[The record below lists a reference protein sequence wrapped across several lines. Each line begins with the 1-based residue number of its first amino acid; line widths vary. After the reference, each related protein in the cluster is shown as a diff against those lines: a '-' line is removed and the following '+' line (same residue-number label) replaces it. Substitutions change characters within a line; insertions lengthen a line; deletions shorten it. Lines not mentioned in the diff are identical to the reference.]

1 MQSEPTDSSHLG
13 QLGQWVATLTCAAI
27 PDDVRQAARVQ
38 VLNIVAAAHAGGRCE
53 EAAPAI
59 RATRTAAGDG
69 AATVL
74 ASAERFAPADAAG
87 VNAAC
92 SMAHDF
98 DDIVWMGH
106 IGHSAIFA
114 ALAVGEHENAGG
126 DAFIDAVV
134 VANEVAGRLGAS
146 SLLGPLNGQMWTF
159 LHLIGA
165 ATATA
170 RLLGLD
176 AERTAHALAIALTQ
190 PNFALQ
196 PAFMR
201 PTSKLLSAATPTA
214 DGIRA
219 AYLAAH
225 GMTGSPDLL
234 EDSRGFWSRFTY
246 LPLPMMLGELG
257 QLWVLRSLQIKNFP
271 GCHYFQTACTALD
284 RIRTETGDLRPADVA
299 AVHVQTNKMGAEA
312 TRFAGEYA
320 CPGMVVEPVNVN
332 FDLATTV
339 AVMLEAGELT
349 PRQMDSE
356 WLRAHS
362 EAIRQWRERI
372 AVRHDPAL
380 TARVVAGVRTLG
392 PGRAAIRALRPG
404 SVLSLIRS
412 YRREYRSSLFRF
424 RELADWIG
432 WAVRAITGRDDV
444 PAAEPG
450 GDTVS
455 IALRFPN
462 RVTITLTDGR
472 TIKQRVDL
480 PEGAFASP
488 GVRGVVER
496 KARQACDPVLG
507 IEPTNR
513 LIEAVLDDAEPP
525 NVRAL
530 AGIANPHE

>member
-1 MQSEPTDSSHLG
+1 MPTDLPHLAT
-13 QLGQWVATLTCAAI
+13 LGNWAATLTRSDM
-27 PDDVRQAARVQ
+27 PDDVRRAARVQ
-38 VLNIVAAAHAGGRCE
+38 FLNMVAAAHAGGRYD
-53 EAAPAI
+53 EAAPVI
-59 RATRTAAGDG
+59 RAAR
-69 AATVL
+69 
-74 ASAERFAPADAAG
+74 ASAGAGHATALAAAECFAPADAAA

-98 DDIVWMGH
+98 DDVVWMGH
-106 IGHSAIFA
+106 TGHSAVFA
-114 ALAVGEHENAGG
+114 ALAVGEHEDVGG
-126 DAFIDAVV
+126 DALVDAIV
-134 VANEVAGRLGAS
+134 VANEIAGRLGAS

-165 ATATA
+165 AAATA

-176 AERTAHALAIALTQ
+176 GERTTHALAISLSQ

-219 AYLAAH
+219 AYLAAS
-225 GMTGSPDLL
+225 GMTGASELL
-234 EDSRGFWSRFTY
+234 EDSRGFWNRFTY

-257 QLWVLRSLQIKNFP
+257 ELWVLRTLQIKNFP

-284 RIRTETGDLRPADVA
+284 RIQAETGVLRPEDVT
-299 AVHVQTNKMGAEA
+299 AVHVQTNKMGSEA

-320 CPGMVVEPVNVN
+320 RPGAVVEPVNVN
-332 FDLATTV
+332 FDLATTI

-349 PRQMDSE
+349 PRQMESE

-362 EAIRQWRERI
+362 GTIRRWRDRI
-372 AVRHDPAL
+372 VVRHDPAL
-380 TARVVAGVRTLG
+380 TARVVAGVRALG
-392 PGRAAIRALRPG
+392 PGRAAIRTLRPA
-404 SVLSLIRS
+404 SVLSLIRA

-432 WAVRAITGRDDV
+432 WAVRAAAGRDDV
-444 PAAEPG
+444 PLHET
-450 GDTVS
+450 GDAVD

-462 RVTITLTDGR
+462 RVTVTLADGR

-480 PEGAFASP
+480 PEGALAAP
-488 GVRGVVER
+488 GLQAVIEH
-496 KARQACDPVLG
+496 KARSACGTALG
-507 IEPTNR
+507 EDNATQ
-513 LIEAVLDDAEPP
+513 LIRSVLDGTDSETA
-525 NVRAL
+525 RSL
-530 AGIANPHE
+530 AGRISQ